1 MARSAPAKKKT
12 SIPKKKDV
20 KKPIKTKDF
29 NARKM
34 MNSIGL
40 KVKLSNDAVQL
51 LEDYFINL
59 FTKVASKA
67 KQIVVKAKKEG
78 IDVKDV

>member
-12 SIPKKKDV
+12 STPKKKDV

-51 LEDYFINL
+51 L
-59 FTKVASKA
+59 
-67 KQIVVKAKKEG
+67 
-78 IDVKDV
+78 